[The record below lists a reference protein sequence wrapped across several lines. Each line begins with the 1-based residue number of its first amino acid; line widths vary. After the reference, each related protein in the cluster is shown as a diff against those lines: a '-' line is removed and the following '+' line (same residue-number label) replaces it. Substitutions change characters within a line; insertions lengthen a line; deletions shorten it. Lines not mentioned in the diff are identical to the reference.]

1 MGFNPCRQR
10 VHIRGR
16 DIIMGREGRGGP
28 LGRGGR
34 DFSFDGKFYFILF
47 WYGMVFF

>member
-16 DIIMGREGRGGP
+16 VMIMGSEGRGGP
-28 LGRGGR
+28 LGRGGGTVLLMG
-34 DFSFDGKFYFILF
+34 F
-47 WYGMVFF
+47 